1 MRIVS
6 FWTLMIAAINATALT
21 TLGAETV
28 DELLKE
34 AVTAFGKGN
43 TRQALALAGKA
54 IKADPTNRK
63 GYLTRAAI
71 YAAIRKPKE
80 AVADYTKAIQIDPKS
95 ADAHSLR
102 GGEHFKLGHIKESIA
117 DFDKQIAL
125 DPESYTNHW
134 RRGIS
139 YYYAGRYADGAKQ
152 FEAGK
157 KVYFNDVE
165 NAVWHFLCVARSS
178 SVPKA
183 RKALLKIGKDPRVP
197 LMEVYALFAGKAKPE
212 DVLSAAKKTTKG
224 ARPEVKKE
232 QLFYGYLYLGLYY
245 EVLGNQKLAREHMQ
259 KAAKDYLIGH
269 YMGDVA
275 RVHLALME
283 KAKK

>member
-1 MRIVS
+1 MRLVS
-6 FWTLMIAAINATALT
+6 FSSLILVTVFSIAMLPVR
-21 TLGAETV
+21 AETV
-28 DELLKE
+28 DDLLKE
-34 AVTAFGKGN
+34 AKAAGEKGKFKE
-43 TRQALALAGKA
+43 ALTLLGKA
-54 IKADPTNRK
+54 IKAAPSNPK
-63 GYLTRAAI
+63 VYLTRAAL
-71 YAAIRKPKE
+71 YTVLQKPKE
-80 AVADYTKAIQIDPKS
+80 AIADYTKVIELAPKS
-95 ADAHSLR
+95 IAAYSLR

-165 NAVWHFLCVARSS
+165 NAVWHFLCLARSS

-212 DVLSAAKKTTKG
+212 DVLSAAKKTARG
-224 ARPEVKKE
+224 AKPEVKKE
-232 QLFYGYLYLGLYY
+232 QLFYAHLYLGLYY
-245 EVLGNQKLAREHMQ
+245 EVLGNQKLAREHIQ